1 MNIEQIKNKI
11 NSDEYSFLRENE
23 HLGNNI
29 ILLTC
34 GGSYSYGTNVEGSDL
49 DIRGI
54 CLERPNEIIGLSNF
68 EQFINNDTDTTIYG
82 LRKII
87 SLLLNCNPNTI
98 EILGTKEEQ
107 LFVCNKYG
115 KLLRDNVDLFLS
127 RKAIA
132 SFGGYARQQ
141 LKRLQNALYRDSY
154 PQPEKEKHIMNNI
167 KSQMTHMEERY
178 KKITEGE
185 LNLYTD
191 ISNKKDLET
200 EIYMDMNIKHYPLR
214 DFKNIYD
221 EMNCVIKDYDNVSHR
236 NRKKDELHLNKHAMH
251 LVRLYLMAI
260 DILKGNG
267 IITYREQDRD
277 FLLNIRNGVYSYEEI
292 FEMVDKYEKELNYVA
307 DNSVLPS
314 KPNYHK
320 VEELVMEIYREV
332 LLDDKY

>member
-11 NSDEYSFLRENE
+11 NSNEYSFLREDE
-23 HLGNNI
+23 HLGSNI

-82 LRKII
+82 LKKII

-107 LFVCNKYG
+107 LFMCNKYG

-127 RKAIA
+127 KKAIA

-154 PQPEKEKHIMNNI
+154 PQLEKEKHIMNNI
-167 KSQMTHMEERY
+167 KSQMAHMEERY
-178 KKITEGE
+178 KKITDGE
-185 LNLYTD
+185 LSLYTD

-200 EIYMDMNIKHYPLR
+200 EIYMDMDIKHYPLR
-214 DFKNIYD
+214 DFKNIYN
-221 EMNCVIKDYDNVSHR
+221 EMSCVIKDYDNVSHR

-267 IITYREQDRD
+267 IITYREKDRD

-307 DNSVLPS
+307 DNSPLAS
-314 KPNYHK
+314 KPQYHK

-332 LLDDKY
+332 LLDDRN